1 MAESQKFIALENKEN
16 AYEGETTFTLESF
29 KELQENRK
37 KAVTDKIQEISKK
50 CRDIGKL
57 KKLKIKLN

>member
-50 CRDIGKL
+50 CRDIGK
-57 KKLKIKLN
+57 